1 MLVFFLM
8 IRRPPRSTRTDTL
21 FPYTTLFRSN
31 RDGKLVLAVPIPD
44 ANEVK
49 GAYFYPAEHGVIDY
63 AAPQR
68 IGFSD
73 DRLIVEMV
81 PKAGQGAP
89 SRLEGVLRVEPAS
102 GDALGLQIAAVPGP
116 APKAEGWLAET
127 GRASGR
133 ARAWQDG

>member
-1 MLVFFLM
+1 MRISDWSSDVCSSDLIGDGAISPALRARFDGWRKALP
-8 IRRPPRSTRTDTL
+8 RPLDATSHVA
-21 FPYTTLFRSN
+21 N

-73 DRLIVEMV
+73 DRLIVAMV

-102 GDALGLQIAAVPGP
+102 GDALGLQI
-116 APKAEGWLAET
+116 
-127 GRASGR
+127 GRAHV
-133 ARAWQDG
+133 

>member
-1 MLVFFLM
+1 MLSSDWSSDVCSSDL
-8 IRRPPRSTRTDTL
+8 
-21 FPYTTLFRSN
+21 N
-31 RDGKLVLAVPIPD
+31 RDGKLVLSVPIPD

-68 IGFSD
+68 IGFSY
-73 DRLIVEMV
+73 DRLFVEMV

-102 GDALGLQIAAVPGP
+102 GDALGLQIAA
-116 APKAEGWLAET
+116 EI
-127 GRASGR
+127 GRASCR
-133 ARAWQDG
+133 ERVCQ